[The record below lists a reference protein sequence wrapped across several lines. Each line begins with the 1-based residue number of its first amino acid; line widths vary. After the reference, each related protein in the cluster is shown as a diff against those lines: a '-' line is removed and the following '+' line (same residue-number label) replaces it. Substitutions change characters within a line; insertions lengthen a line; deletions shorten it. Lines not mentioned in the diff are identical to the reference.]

1 MAFKEWVINTAN
13 KGYCMK
19 VNEISVTY
27 REASNEK
34 TCAYILTINGILT
47 EELRKKGFNTLAI
60 SQDDITG
67 EVALIVRKN
76 NGIPLKLSGCSNNA
90 KGNYT
95 ISNKELL
102 NRLFTEFK
110 LEKGNRYILT
120 LGENKSVREDIL
132 FYLIT
137 KPTEQ

>member
-27 REASNEK
+27 REASKEK
-34 TCAYILTINGILT
+34 ISAYILTINGILT
-47 EELRKKGFNTLAI
+47 EELRKKGFNTMAI

-95 ISNKELL
+95 LASKELL

-120 LGENKSVREDIL
+120 LSENKSVREDIL